1 MSDKVWIT
9 LIVCITILGSIW
21 MIRSALK
28 KLAES
33 DKDSFTF
40 AARFPLG
47 AGRWLFRGDHKPSPE
62 ALPKI
67 PKRARRNSEAN
78 E

>member
-1 MSDKVWIT
+1 MSDKVSIT
-9 LIVCITILGSIW
+9 LIVCLTILGSIW

-33 DKDSFTF
+33 NKDSFTF

-47 AGRWLFRGDHKPSPE
+47 SGLWLFRGDHKPSTD
-62 ALPKI
+62 ALPKT
-67 PKRARRNSEAN
+67 PKRVRRNSEAN